1 MVRGKKAGADVAEP
15 QGQGNLLEVERS
27 EAAREA
33 DRWAEINSDLES
45 RKELLVTQTEKV
57 LQAMKK
63 AEQRTMTITDQMG
76 YKHTFAIVNAGEKLR
91 HSKREEN

>member
-1 MVRGKKAGADVAEP
+1 MVRGKKAGETVSEP
-15 QGQGNLLEVERS
+15 QGQNNLLEVERS

-33 DRWAEINSDLES
+33 DRWAEINADLEG

-63 AEQRTMTITDQMG
+63 AEQRTMMITDQMG